1 MIRQLA
7 RRVPLARAYST
18 TIPAL
23 GGGGPTPAPFTRT
36 PAPTRQLN
44 EDHEL
49 IWDDGVAAETCID
62 FDAPHISQGEG
73 AQWWFAGMGFFAT
86 LGVFMLFCFDAC
98 ASNALL
104 ALRLTPPCWPV
115 AGAQLLT
122 RRADAAGAGVFAFG
136 GAAQCRVPTMRCSAR
151 P

>member
-86 LGVFMLFCFDAC
+86 LGVFMLFWDAPGRKRTVTRTLPFNNLAIELGADPNA
-98 ASNALL
+98 ASEEEEE
-104 ALRLTPPCWPV
+104 
-115 AGAQLLT
+115 
-122 RRADAAGAGVFAFG
+122 
-136 GAAQCRVPTMRCSAR
+136 
-151 P
+151 